1 VPLEDGWQACFNPA
15 GPGGV
20 AVLNASAQ
28 KLLAACDPPASLV
41 SLAHCFPQVPP
52 VAVWAAVEELV
63 QIGLLRPAD
72 SPAATLAQVT
82 TLSAWLHVTEAC
94 NLNCPYCYVH
104 KRPATM
110 SADTGRRAVDRLVE
124 LAQRHGYSALKIKYA
139 GGEPTLNF
147 AVVEAIHAH
156 AARHAAQ
163 AGLVLEEVV
172 LSNGVGLTDEMLAVM
187 ERAGMRLM
195 VSLDGGPQAH
205 DSLRARRDGRSTYAA
220 VVDTVDRARLH
231 GLQPHISI
239 TLTARNLQGVEEA
252 VAFALER
259 HLPFNLN
266 FFRECSTSD
275 PVAGASSL
283 VPDPGQ
289 LVETLLGIFDLLG
302 QYPAYPLPFSGILD
316 RTRLDL
322 PHSQACSAGRDYLVV
337 DALGRVS
344 GCQMMLEQP
353 WSSLI
358 DDDPLQEIRRRGAD
372 LFRSVD
378 DRSEC
383 QACPWR
389 MACGG
394 GCPLLRQT
402 SLHDDYCQ
410 VYQALFPELLR
421 LEGNRLVANQSL

>member
-1 VPLEDGWQACFNPA
+1 VPLEGGWQACFNPA
-15 GPGGV
+15 GPGGI

-28 KLLAACDPPASLV
+28 KLLEACDPPASLFTLTECLPEV
-41 SLAHCFPQVPP
+41 PPLAVRAAVKSLA
-52 VAVWAAVEELV
+52 
-63 QIGLLRPAD
+63 QIGLLQSTH
-72 SPAATLAQVT
+72 SPAATSVQMT

-104 KRPATM
+104 KRPSAM

-124 LAQRHGYSALKIKYA
+124 MARRYGYSSLKIKYA

-147 AVVEAIHAH
+147 SVVEAVHAH
-156 AARHAAQ
+156 AARRSAQ
-163 AGLVLEEVV
+163 ADLDLEEVI
-172 LSNGVGLTDEMLAVM
+172 LTNGVGVCDEALDAID
-187 ERAGMRLM
+187 RAGMQLM

-205 DSLRARRDGRSTYAA
+205 DRMRTRRDGQSTYAT
-220 VVDTVDRARLH
+220 VVDTIDRARLR
-231 GLQPHISI
+231 GLRPHISI

-252 VAFALER
+252 VALALER

-266 FFRECSTSD
+266 FYRECSVSD
-275 PVAGASSL
+275 PVAGRSPL
-283 VPDPGQ
+283 VPEPGA
-289 LVETLLGIFDLLG
+289 LVEAMLRIFDLIG
-302 QYPAYPLPFSGILD
+302 QHPTYPLPLSGILD
-316 RTRLDL
+316 RTRLDI
-322 PHSQACSAGRDYLVV
+322 PHSHACSAGHDYLAV

-353 WSSLI
+353 WSDLRA
-358 DDDPLQEIRRRGAD
+358 DDPLQEIRQQGAG
-372 LFRSVD
+372 LFRPVE

-383 QACPWR
+383 RACPWR
-389 MACGG
+389 SACGG